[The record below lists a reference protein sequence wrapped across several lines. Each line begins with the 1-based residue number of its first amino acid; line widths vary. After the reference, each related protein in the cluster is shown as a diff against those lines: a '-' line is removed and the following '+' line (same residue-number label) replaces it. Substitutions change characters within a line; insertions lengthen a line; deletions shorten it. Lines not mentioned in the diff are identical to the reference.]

1 MKFGRSSNHL
11 GSFASDPSFGI
22 AGNTYW
28 NTALSALKIHNG
40 TSWGLFSSGGGGG
53 DLELGETSTTAYRGD
68 RGKTAY
74 DHSQATHDKSFVG
87 LANVDN
93 TSDANKPVSTAQQ
106 TALDLKA
113 NLVSP
118 NFTGTP
124 IAPTASVSTNTT
136 QIATTAFVIAE
147 VLARLASNDAML
159 YKGTIDCSTNP
170 NYPASDAG
178 HTYRVS
184 VAGKIGG
191 ASGPNVEVG
200 DRITCNT
207 DGTSAG
213 THGSVGSNWDIL
225 QINIDGAVTGQAS
238 SVEDELALFSGSSGK
253 VIKRA
258 SASGIALLTSGVL
271 SVLASSGSGNVAR
284 VNSPTFVTPVLGV
297 ASATSL
303 SVGDDAYGS
312 GWNGSTDVPTKNAI
326 YDKIETIGGGGG
338 SSYDESNPILDS
350 SSNELAQFFK
360 LTTAVNHVA
369 IANAGSGS
377 APILGATGDDANINL
392 NLQWKGTG
400 FVDLGANPAVGTSRV
415 ALRYRESSVD
425 MFKVE
430 STTALSNA
438 TRLTLGYSN
447 GIICTG
453 NGTGPITIESGNYI
467 SSGLCVKDGV
477 EIGNTVHYWYPTS
490 IRSIF
495 DVKPVTI
502 TNYENGTD
510 GSVSRF
516 RVVSFDGNISG
527 RTLTNSATL
536 QIDGAPTQTANITI
550 TNKYALWVKGGV
562 SKFDGAICPP
572 SLADASAPNNSI
584 YYSTDASK
592 LVYKDSG
599 GTVNNLY

>member
-1 MKFGRSSNHL
+1 MKFSKSSNHL
-11 GSFASDPSFGI
+11 GSFASDPVFGI

-28 NTALSALKIHNG
+28 NTDLTALKIYNG

-113 NLVSP
+113 NIASP

-124 IAPTASVSTNTT
+124 LAPTASVNTNTT

-200 DRITCNT
+200 DRITCNS

-253 VIKRA
+253 IIKRA
-258 SASGIALLTSGVL
+258 SSSGIALLTSGVL
-271 SVLASSGSGNVAR
+271 SVLGSSGSGNVAR
-284 VNSPTFVTPVLGV
+284 VNSPTFVTPTLGV
-297 ASATSL
+297 ASATEL
-303 SVGDDAYGS
+303 SVGDDAYGV
-312 GWNGSTDVPTKNAI
+312 GWNGSTNVPTKNAV
-326 YDKIETIGGGGG
+326 YDKIESMGGGGG

-350 SSNELAQFFK
+350 SSNEVFQFFK
-360 LTTAVNHVA
+360 TTSAVNHLAATNNSTGNAPILSAVGSDTN
-369 IANAGSGS
+369 IALTIASKGTAPVIIDPTSYSNGLTGFKIFPAGSGNSGLFLASGFEGASTNAIYWQLQSYS
-377 APILGATGDDANINL
+377 ALINL
-392 NLQWKGTG
+392 WADN
-400 FVDLGANPAVGTSRV
+400 ANARGGIGYNRLSN
-415 ALRYRESSVD
+415 
-425 MFKVE
+425 
-430 STTALSNA
+430 STTAAGAELLVSASEITGRIANGSTLFSAFKADIPASATHTALFIYDYDNA
-438 TRLTLGYSN
+438 TLER
-447 GIICTG
+447 
-453 NGTGPITIESGNYI
+453 
-467 SSGLCVKDGV
+467 V
-477 EIGNTVHYWYPTS
+477 TV
-490 IRSIF
+490 
-495 DVKPVTI
+495 
-502 TNYENGTD
+502 
-510 GSVSRF
+510 
-516 RVVSFDGNISG
+516 
-527 RTLTNSATL
+527 
-536 QIDGAPTQTANITI
+536 GAA
-550 TNKYALWVKGGV
+550 
-562 SKFDGAICPP
+562 
-572 SLADASAPNNSI
+572 
-584 YYSTDASK
+584 
-592 LVYKDSG
+592 DSG
-599 GTVNNLY
+599 GSGFKVLRIPN